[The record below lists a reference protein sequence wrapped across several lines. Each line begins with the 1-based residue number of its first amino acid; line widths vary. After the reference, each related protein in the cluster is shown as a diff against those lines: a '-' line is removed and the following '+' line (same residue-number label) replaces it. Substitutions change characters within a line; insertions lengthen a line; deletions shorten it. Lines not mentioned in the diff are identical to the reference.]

1 MLKPG
6 QGRSNAPVQR
16 RGADRYGGGHH
27 DWGTYER
34 REYSAEYSGDG
45 GEAPLRR
52 PTVARQRSS
61 DNIAFDAAPPTTPP
75 RATRQPS
82 PAAATTAGAHTAT
95 PAVQATPVAQAAP
108 AAPAAPAV
116 PAPTAPAMPAAGE
129 DPKIALVRLQLAER
143 FGLTNVDDAT
153 IAKELQAQQGH
164 IGRAVN
170 KLRQQAAAAAEA
182 QAAAAQVQIIQP
194 ASPQG
199 RPLHGRPVASASP
212 TSTLRAK
219 GTSPGGSASRGSPSG
234 RSRGAR

>member
-1 MLKPG
+1 M
-6 QGRSNAPVQR
+6 
-16 RGADRYGGGHH
+16 
-27 DWGTYER
+27 GTYER
-34 REYSAEYSGDG
+34 REYSAEYGGGG
-45 GEAPLRR
+45 GESPLRR
-52 PTVARQRSS
+52 PAVARQRSS

-75 RATRQPS
+75 KSTSPKTASPRATPPRTTRQAS

-95 PAVQATPVAQAAP
+95 PAVQATPVAPAAP
-108 AAPAAPAV
+108 VASAAPAAPAV
-116 PAPTAPAMPAAGE
+116 PAPTAPATPAAGE

-199 RPLHGRPVASASP
+199 RPLNGRPVASASP